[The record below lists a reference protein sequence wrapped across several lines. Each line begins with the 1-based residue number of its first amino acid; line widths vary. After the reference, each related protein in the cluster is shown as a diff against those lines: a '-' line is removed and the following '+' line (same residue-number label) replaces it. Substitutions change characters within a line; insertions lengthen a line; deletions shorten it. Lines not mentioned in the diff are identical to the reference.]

1 MKNFLQRIIRLT
13 GFEIHRTNARHV
25 FWDDDAAFV
34 ALFKSV
40 QHRTAIKED
49 RAFMLY
55 QFARYS
61 RTIPGDAAQL
71 GVWKGGSSKIIAQ
84 ALVGTNKNL
93 ILLDTFEGLPVKEN
107 SFSDG
112 RTEFRDTSLEDV
124 QSFLRGERVTF
135 EQGFFPKTAS
145 PYESSR
151 FSFVYLDADLEES
164 TRAGLEFFFP
174 RLAVG
179 GVIVCDDY
187 GSHYWPGVKKSIDM
201 FAKQQGVSIIRT
213 TGNQC
218 VLIKTNV

>member
-13 GFEIHRTNARHV
+13 GFEVHRTNSRHV
-25 FWDDDAAFV
+25 FWDDDSTFTT
-34 ALFKSV
+34 LFKSV

-55 QFARYS
+55 QFARYA
-61 RTIPGDAAQL
+61 RTIPGGAAQL

-84 ALVGTNKNL
+84 ALTGTDKDL
-93 ILLDTFEGLPVKEN
+93 ILFDTFEGLPVKEN

-124 QSFLRGERVTF
+124 QSFLKGERVTF
-135 EQGFFPKTAS
+135 ARGFFPDTAL

-164 TRAGLEFFFP
+164 TQQVLRFSTLDFRRVALLCVTITALTIGQVSKNLSMLLRKRRVY
-174 RLAVG
+174 RL
-179 GVIVCDDY
+179 Y
-187 GSHYWPGVKKSIDM
+187 EP
-201 FAKQQGVSIIRT
+201 QGISAY
-213 TGNQC
+213 
-218 VLIKTNV
+218 

>member
-13 GFEIHRTNARHV
+13 GFEVHRTNSRHV
-25 FWDDDAAFV
+25 FWDDDSTFTT
-34 ALFKSV
+34 LFKSV

-55 QFARYS
+55 QFARYA
-61 RTIPGDAAQL
+61 RTIPGGAAQL

-84 ALVGTNKNL
+84 ALTGTDKDL
-93 ILLDTFEGLPVKEN
+93 ILFDTFEGLPVKEN

-124 QSFLRGERVTF
+124 QSFLKGERVTF
-135 EQGFFPKTAS
+135 ARGFFPDTAL

-164 TRAGLEFFFP
+164 TQAGLTFFYP
-174 RLAVG
+174 RLSAG

-187 GSHYWPGVKKSIDM
+187 GSHYWPGVKKSIDA
-201 FAKQQGVSIIRT
+201 FAQKEGISIIRT

-218 VLIKTNV
+218 VLIKV